1 MINLE
6 KKNSLVAKHIWI
18 INLKSQKS
26 QDYSIWGQI
35 DNLETSSFMCTSM
48 VESHGSHFQMQEYVC
63 ILFHKMQDS
72 TFVVVECIFIKQ
84 INHHRNM
91 LKHYLLLFPHI

>member
-35 DNLETSSFMCTSM
+35 DNVEIGSLTCIYR
-48 VESHGSHFQMQEYVC
+48 VESHG
-63 ILFHKMQDS
+63 
-72 TFVVVECIFIKQ
+72 
-84 INHHRNM
+84 
-91 LKHYLLLFPHI
+91 